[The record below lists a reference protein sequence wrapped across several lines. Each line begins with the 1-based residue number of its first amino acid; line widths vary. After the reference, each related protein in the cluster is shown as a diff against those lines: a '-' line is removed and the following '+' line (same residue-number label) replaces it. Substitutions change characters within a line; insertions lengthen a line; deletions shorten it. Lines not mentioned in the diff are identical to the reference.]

1 MLIATR
7 TPLRVSFFGGGTD
20 LKEFYANNG
29 YGAVLSA
36 TIDKFVYVTVKRH
49 GELFD
54 EPYRLNYSKT
64 EIVSS
69 LDAVENE
76 IGREAMRL
84 LNVKPAMYIS
94 TVADVPSGSGLGSS
108 SSYAVGLLNALC
120 ALEARRTT
128 FGDLAEMACHIEID
142 VLKKPIGKQD
152 QVSAAAGGLNHIR
165 FFADGSVSITPI
177 SARTA
182 DLHDLFGHFQLFWT
196 GVTRS
201 ADSILTEQRKNIRD
215 TNGFLLQMRD
225 LADEATR
232 LIQRGVMNIQT
243 FGEMLDAAWQLKKK
257 LATSVSNSKIDE
269 LYARARAA
277 GAIGGKLCGAG
288 GGGFLLFCAQKSARN
303 AIRAALPE
311 LREVNIAFEP
321 TGSTIL
327 FSSAHGG
334 EHSNLRSLLRERVS
348 DDSRVRQYHEGI

>member
-20 LKEFYANNG
+20 LKEYYGNHN

-36 TIDKFVYVTVKRH
+36 TINKFVYVTVKRH

-64 EIVSS
+64 EIVNS

-76 IGREAMRL
+76 IGREALRL
-84 LNVKPAMYIS
+84 MNVQPAVYIS

-120 ALEARRTT
+120 TLESRRAT
-128 FGDLAEMACHIEID
+128 FGDLAEMACHLEID
-142 VLKKPIGKQD
+142 VLNKPIGKQD
-152 QVSAAAGGLNHIR
+152 QYSAAAGGLNHIR
-165 FFADGSVSITPI
+165 FFADGSVSISPI

-201 ADSILTEQRKNIRD
+201 ADSILAEQKNNIAK
-215 TNGFLLQMRD
+215 TSHFLSQMRD
-225 LADEATR
+225 MADTATR
-232 LIQRGVMNIQT
+232 LIQRGQMDIQT
-243 FGEMLDAAWQLKKK
+243 FGEMLDAAWNLKRK
-257 LATSVSNSKIDE
+257 LASSVSAAKIDE
-269 LYARARAA
+269 WYERARKA

-288 GGGFLLFCAQKSARN
+288 GGGFLLFCAEKSARES
-303 AIRAALPE
+303 IRAALPE
-311 LREVNIAFEP
+311 LQEIDVAFEP

-327 FSSAHGG
+327 FPAMHGG
-334 EHSNLRSLLRERVS
+334 EHSNLRSLLRERIPDSGHVS
-348 DDSRVRQYHEGI
+348 PV

>member
-20 LKEFYANNG
+20 LREYYANNT

-36 TIDKFVYVTVKRH
+36 TINKFVYVTVKRH

-64 EIVSS
+64 EIVKS
-69 LDAVENE
+69 LETVENE
-76 IGREAMRL
+76 IGREALRL
-84 LNVKPAMYIS
+84 MNVKPPVYIS

-120 ALEARRTT
+120 ALESRRAT

-142 VLKKPIGKQD
+142 VLNKPIGKQD
-152 QVSAAAGGLNHIR
+152 QYSAAAGGLNNIR
-165 FFADGSVSITPI
+165 FFADGSVSIAPI

-182 DLHDLFGHFQLFWT
+182 DVHDLFGHFQLFWT

-201 ADSILTEQRKNIRD
+201 ADTILSEQKNNIRS
-215 TNGFLLQMRD
+215 TRHVLLQMRD
-225 LADEATR
+225 MADEAIR
-232 LIQRGVMNIQT
+232 LIQHGKMDIQT
-243 FGEMLDAAWQLKKK
+243 FGEMLDAAWQLKKR
-257 LATSVSNSKIDE
+257 LASSVSAAKIDDWYE
-269 LYARARAA
+269 RARKA

-288 GGGFLLFCAQKSARN
+288 GGGFLLFCAKKSSRES
-303 AIRAALPE
+303 IRAALPE
-311 LREVNIAFEP
+311 LQEVDIAFEP

-327 FSSAHGG
+327 FPTMHGG
-334 EHSNLRSLLRERVS
+334 EHSNLRSLLRERNS
-348 DDSRVRQYHEGI
+348 EAALASTAP